1 MVRPWRDDDA
11 AIREE
16 RKDFWRLFLRDPSSR
31 TRYYCWKLARAK
43 TDRARRRDVLVVGLL
58 ISGFGAPRALPLV
71 AEQHARL
78 RRDRVMR
85 RRQREL
91 VVERGTLPRFL
102 EREKG
107 FEPSTST
114 LATG

>member
-43 TDRARRRDVLVVGLL
+43 TNRARRRDVLAIEADRLRVQAFLAFFSRGRLAKYSPTARTQASASSIKGV
-58 ISGFGAPRALPLV
+58 IDAGAPP
-71 AEQHARL
+71 
-78 RRDRVMR
+78 
-85 RRQREL
+85 
-91 VVERGTLPRFL
+91 T
-102 EREKG
+102 EKG
-107 FEPSTST
+107 
-114 LATG
+114 